1 MTFLALK
8 MLFRKGGT
16 ASAILAVALLVAI
29 LASMNSIVNH
39 ISSQNVVLGRIPQIG
54 EAYLIL
60 SNNSTSITDSQVDA
74 KLADLVSDT
83 VDVKHVISQK
93 VFVATLA
100 TNFGNYT
107 ALVRA
112 VEDVQTFLNVRNSY
126 VKGAVAN
133 ASEMQANVGKVLAR
147 LASIHVGDEVSVTV
161 GGRLFKVK
169 VVGIVKTLTQSDTEL
184 IIPMNAAN
192 HLFGEDGKVSFI
204 EFALKDLNPGDE
216 TISRITELLPANTKL
231 VKVQQLATFMQDV
244 NSQTLSLLGLW
255 SSMIYIVVTA
265 ASYVLATRF
274 IAESSYDLAM
284 LRALGAKKK
293 LMFKLVITYTATVAL
308 LASTLGL
315 AIGIGGT
322 QVASTIFR
330 WIWSSI
336 EINPFL
342 ELGQA
347 LQILLLTLASS
358 FLGCAYPAF
367 RSARK
372 GYREQPV

>member
-16 ASAILAVALLVAI
+16 TSAILAVALLVAI
-29 LASMNSIVNH
+29 STSMSSMINH
-39 ISSQNVVLGRIPQIG
+39 INSQAEVLSRIPQIG

-83 VDVKHVISQK
+83 ADVKYVISQK

-112 VEDVQTFLNVRNSY
+112 VEDLQTFLNVRNSY
-126 VKGAVAN
+126 VNGAVAN
-133 ASEMQANVGKVLAR
+133 ASEMQTNIGEVLAR
-147 LASIHVGDEVSVTV
+147 LASIDVGGEVTV
-161 GGRLFKVK
+161 DIGGRSLKVK
-169 VVGIVKTLTQSDTEL
+169 VMGIVKTLTQSDTEL
-184 IIPMNAAN
+184 IIPMKTAD
-192 HLFGEDGKVSFI
+192 HLSGEDGKVSFI
-204 EFALKDLNPGDE
+204 EFVPEDLNPGDE
-216 TISRITELLPANTKL
+216 TISRITELLPANTKI
-231 VKVQQLATFMQDV
+231 VKVQQLKNFMQDV
-244 NSQTLSLLGLW
+244 NSQTLSFLGLW
-255 SSMIYIVVTA
+255 SSMVYIVVTA
-265 ASYVLATRF
+265 ASYVLATRL

-293 LMFKLVITYTATVAL
+293 LMLKLVITYTATIAP

-330 WIWSSI
+330 WIWPSI

-342 ELGQA
+342 EPGQA
-347 LQILLLTLASS
+347 LQILLLTIASS
-358 FLGCAYPAF
+358 VLGCIYPAF
-367 RSARK
+367 RSALK
-372 GYREQPV
+372 AHVEQPL

>member
-1 MTFLALK
+1 

-16 ASAILAVALLVAI
+16 TSAILAVALLVAI
-29 LASMNSIVNH
+29 STSMSSMINH
-39 ISSQNVVLGRIPQIG
+39 INSQAEVLSRIPQIG

-83 VDVKHVISQK
+83 ADVKYVISQK

-112 VEDVQTFLNVRNSY
+112 VEDLQTFLNVRNSY
-126 VKGAVAN
+126 VNGAVAN
-133 ASEMQANVGKVLAR
+133 ASEMQTNIGEVLAR
-147 LASIHVGDEVSVTV
+147 LASIDVGDEVTV
-161 GGRLFKVK
+161 DIGGRSLKVK
-169 VVGIVKTLTQSDTEL
+169 VMGIVKTLTQSDTEL
-184 IIPMNAAN
+184 IIPMKTAD
-192 HLFGEDGKVSFI
+192 HLSGEDGKVSFI

-216 TISRITELLPANTKL
+216 TISRITELLPANTKI
-231 VKVQQLATFMQDV
+231 VKVQQLKNFMQDV
-244 NSQTLSLLGLW
+244 NSQTLSFLDLW
-255 SSMIYIVVTA
+255 SSIVYIVVTA
-265 ASYVLATRF
+265 ASYVLATRL

-293 LMFKLVITYTATVAL
+293 LMFKLVITYTATIAP

-330 WIWSSI
+330 WIWPSI

-342 ELGQA
+342 EPGQA
-347 LQILLLTLASS
+347 LQILLLTIASS
-358 FLGCAYPAF
+358 VLGCIYPAF
-367 RSARK
+367 RSALK
-372 GYREQPV
+372 AHVEQPL

>member
-16 ASAILAVALLVAI
+16 TSAILAVGLLVAI
-29 LASMNSIVNH
+29 STSMSSMINH
-39 ISSQNVVLGRIPQIG
+39 INSQAEVLSRIPQIG

-83 VDVKHVISQK
+83 ADVKYVISQK

-112 VEDVQTFLNVRNSY
+112 VEDLQTFLNVRNSY
-126 VKGAVAN
+126 VNGAVAN
-133 ASEMQANVGKVLAR
+133 ASEMQTNIGEVLAR
-147 LASIHVGDEVSVTV
+147 LASIDVGDEVTV
-161 GGRLFKVK
+161 DIGGRSLKVK
-169 VVGIVKTLTQSDTEL
+169 VMGIVKTLTQSDTEL
-184 IIPMNAAN
+184 IIPMKTAD
-192 HLFGEDGKVSFI
+192 HLSGEDGKVSFI
-204 EFALKDLNPGDE
+204 EFVPEDLNPGDE
-216 TISRITELLPANTKL
+216 TISRITELLPANTKI
-231 VKVQQLATFMQDV
+231 VKVQQLKNFMQDV
-244 NSQTLSLLGLW
+244 NSQTLSFLDLW
-255 SSMIYIVVTA
+255 SSMVYIVVTA
-265 ASYVLATRF
+265 ASYVLATRL

-293 LMFKLVITYTATVAL
+293 LVFKLVITYTATIAP

-330 WIWSSI
+330 WIWPSI

-342 ELGQA
+342 EPGQA
-347 LQILLLTLASS
+347 LQILLLTIASS
-358 FLGCAYPAF
+358 VLGCIYPAF
-367 RSARK
+367 RSALK
-372 GYREQPV
+372 AHVEQSL